1 VLAGEQQ
8 NGDDDIAV
16 LWRALKKKRCPRARE
31 RLILHYAPL
40 VGFVAARLRSNMPPS
55 VEHADLVSDGVI
67 GLIEAME
74 RFDLSHDVKFETY
87 ALPRIRGAMIDQLRA
102 LDWVPRSVR
111 AKTREL
117 ERATGKLHSQLLR
130 EPTRSELAAEL
141 DIEIGNLRRRVD
153 AAARVSVVAL
163 EELLTVSAE
172 DGDFVSLGDTITDDS
187 VDPPGITVEV
197 DETRAEVR
205 EAMRALS
212 ERELEMIVLYYFEGW
227 TLAGIGKVF
236 GVTESRVS
244 QIHSKALHA
253 LRTAELAAV
262 AGVDN
267 VVTGA
272 LPSEDRE
279 ELRID
284 RRLGR
289 ARESRRPVR
298 KSA

>member
-1 VLAGEQQ
+1 
-8 NGDDDIAV
+8 
-16 LWRALKKKRCPRARE
+16 
-31 RLILHYAPL
+31 
-40 VGFVAARLRSNMPPS
+40 
-55 VEHADLVSDGVI
+55 
-67 GLIEAME
+67 LIEAME